1 MLRKG
6 KTTRIKE
13 AEGTIAAVMGE
24 IAVQGDDATRSKSTE
39 QIMYV
44 CSHAAHAT
52 HTVRTACTRSTP
64 PYR

>member
-24 IAVQGDDATRSKSTE
+24 TDWVENEEGSDE
-39 QIMYV
+39 
-44 CSHAAHAT
+44 
-52 HTVRTACTRSTP
+52 
-64 PYR
+64 

>member
-6 KTTRIKE
+6 KTARIKE

-24 IAVQGDDATRSKSTE
+24 IAVQVDDVTRAKSTE

-44 CSHAAHAT
+44 
-52 HTVRTACTRSTP
+52 
-64 PYR
+64 